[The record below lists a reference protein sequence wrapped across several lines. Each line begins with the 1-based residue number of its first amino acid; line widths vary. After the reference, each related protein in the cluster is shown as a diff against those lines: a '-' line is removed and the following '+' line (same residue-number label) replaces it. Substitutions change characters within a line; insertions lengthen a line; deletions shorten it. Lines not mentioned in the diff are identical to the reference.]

1 VTSYTLI
8 WQPAAVAGLIRIRS
22 VDPHAAKSI
31 RAAVGA
37 LVHDPQPDESTPL
50 GAEGLRRLRI
60 GDARIL
66 YEVDE
71 DNQAVQILTVGRLSR

>member
-1 VTSYTLI
+1 MTGYTLI
-8 WQPAAVAGLIRIRS
+8 WQPAAVAGLIRIRG
-22 VDPHAAKSI
+22 VDPHAVKGI
-31 RAAVGA
+31 RSAIGA
-37 LVHDPQPDESTPL
+37 LVHDLQPDGSTPL

-71 DNQAVQILTVGRLSR
+71 GNQAVQILTVGLLSR